1 MSDAMELTNGTFD
14 AEVVKSDLP
23 VLVDFWAPWCG
34 PCRMMAPVID
44 AVAAKYAG
52 KLKVGKVNVDE
63 ANELAMKYGIRS
75 IPTLVVFKGG
85 EQVDVL
91 IGAVPESELSSRLDK
106 VLGS

>member
-1 MSDAMELTNGTFD
+1 MSDAMELTNSSFD
-14 AEVVKSDLP
+14 AEVVESDLP

>member
-1 MSDAMELTNGTFD
+1 MSDAMELTNSNFD
-14 AEVVKSDLP
+14 AEVVESDLP

>member
-1 MSDAMELTNGTFD
+1 MSNAMELTNDTFD
-14 AEVVKSDLP
+14 AEVVESDLP